1 MQQSRNEAVLERP
14 LSARSVMASLLL
26 GRTPPSAP
34 VADLVRW
41 CALFGISEGTARVAL
56 HRMAAKDEIAGTDG
70 VYRLAGRLA
79 RRQVRQETSLAPD
92 VRRWGGEWRMAT

>member
-1 MQQSRNEAVLERP
+1 MQQSRHTAVGNDALLERA
-14 LSARSVMASLLL
+14 LSARSVMARLLR

-41 CALFGISEGTARVAL
+41 CGLFGITEGTARVAL
-56 HRMAAKDEIAGTDG
+56 HRMAAKDEIAATEG

-79 RRQVRQETSLAPD
+79 RRQERQETSLAPD
-92 VRRWGGEWRMAT
+92 VRRWDGD